1 MKIKI
6 CGIKYKDNL
15 EQIIPLLPDY
25 LGFIFYP
32 KSSRYM
38 KETLAVEDVKSIPNH
53 IKKVGVF
60 VNESI
65 SELLKT
71 IKEYNLDAIQ
81 LHGDEP
87 PEYLMDI
94 SNIFT
99 SLNMKVEIIK
109 AFGIDENFEL
119 QKLNDYKQYCNYFL
133 FDTKTPKYGG
143 SGQKF
148 NWQLLAK
155 YDNEIPLFISGG
167 IDVEDFEGI
176 TKLEHLNIEAIDM
189 NSKLEIEPGLKNIG
203 KVKEAIEIIKNIS

>member
-15 EQIIPLLPDY
+15 EQIIPLNPDY

-38 KETLAVEDVKSIPNH
+38 KETLAVADVKSIPNQ

-60 VNESI
+60 VNESVP
-65 SELLKT
+65 ELLKA
-71 IKEYNLDAIQ
+71 IKEYDLNAVQ

-87 PEYLMDI
+87 PEYLADV

-99 SLNMKVEIIK
+99 SLNMKVDIIK

-119 QKLNDYKQYCNYFL
+119 QKLNDYKQYCNFFL

-155 YDNEIPLFISGG
+155 YDNEIPLLISGG
-167 IDVEDFEGI
+167 IDVEDLEDI
-176 TKLEHLNIEAIDM
+176 AKLKHLNIEVIDM
-189 NSKLEIEPGLKNIG
+189 NSKLEIEPGRKNINRVEQAIQI
-203 KVKEAIEIIKNIS
+203 VKNKS